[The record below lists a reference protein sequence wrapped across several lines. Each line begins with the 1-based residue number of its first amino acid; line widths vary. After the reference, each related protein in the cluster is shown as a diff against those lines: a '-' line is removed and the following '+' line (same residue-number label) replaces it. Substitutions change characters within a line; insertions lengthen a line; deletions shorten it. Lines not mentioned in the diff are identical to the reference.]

1 MGNFRYIE
9 LSSEEDERLR
19 AIEQSPHMN
28 KKVRLRSQMVRLSHQ
43 RWEMSRIAA
52 YVGCHVRTVGAA
64 LKAWTSRKF
73 EGLADRPQKGNRRKL
88 HAEALQFMQ
97 DKLAEDRCWNA
108 RQLTEAIA
116 LELGLQV
123 DEESVRRNL
132 RQLGYAWKRD
142 RYIVA
147 GQPDPQLRQQAEA
160 VLETLKRGRSR
171 VGSS

>member
-1 MGNFRYIE
+1 
-9 LSSEEDERLR
+9 LSQEEDEQLR

-28 KKVRLRSQMVRLSHQ
+28 KKVRLRSQMIRLSNQ
-43 RWEMSRIAA
+43 RWEMSRIAG

-64 LKAWTSRKF
+64 LNAWVSRKF

-88 HAEALQFMQ
+88 HAEALQFMR

-116 LELGLQV
+116 LEFGIQV

-142 RYIVA
+142 RYVVA
-147 GQPDPQLRQQAEA
+147 GQPDPQLLRQAEA
-160 VLETLKRGRSR
+160 ALDTLKRGRSK
-171 VGSS
+171 VGSF

>member
-1 MGNFRYIE
+1 
-9 LSSEEDERLR
+9 
-19 AIEQSPHMN
+19 MN
-28 KKVRLRSQMVRLSHQ
+28 KKVRLRSQMIRLSNQ

-52 YVGCHVRTVGAA
+52 YVECHVRTVGAA
-64 LKAWTSRKF
+64 LNAWVSRKF
-73 EGLADRPQKGNRRKL
+73 EGLADRPQKGNRRKI
-88 HAEALQFMQ
+88 HAEMLQFMR

-116 LELGLQV
+116 LEFGIQV

-147 GQPDPQLRQQAEA
+147 GQPDPQLLQQAEA
-160 VLETLKRGRSR
+160 ALDTLKRGRSK

>member
-52 YVGCHVRTVGAA
+52 YVGGHVRTVGAA

-73 EGLADRPQKGNRRKL
+73 EGLPDRPQKGNRRKL

-108 RQLTEAIA
+108 RQLTEAIV
-116 LELGLQV
+116 LELGLQ
-123 DEESVRRNL
+123 SVRRNL

-147 GQPDPQLRQQAEA
+147 GPPDPQLRQQAEA
-160 VLETLKRGRSR
+160 ALETLKRGRSR

>member
-1 MGNFRYIE
+1 MGNFRYVE
-9 LSSEEDERLR
+9 LSQEEDEQLR
-19 AIEQSPHMN
+19 AIEQSPYMN
-28 KKVRLRSQMVRLSHQ
+28 KKVRLRSQMIRLSNQ

-64 LKAWTSRKF
+64 LNAWVSRKF

-88 HAEALQFMQ
+88 HAEVLQFMR

-108 RQLTEAIA
+108 RQLTEVIA
-116 LELGLQV
+116 LEFGIQV

-147 GQPDPQLRQQAEA
+147 GQPDPQLLQQAEA
-160 VLETLKRGRSR
+160 ALDTLKRGRSK